1 MNFSD
6 GRILPV
12 LLISLSLI
20 YNGCTLYGLAGG
32 AIVDSARPDTK
43 IVNREDYNTIEIL
56 REITLVK
63 DDRTVVKGKFI
74 VITEE
79 YLSIE
84 SVFGIKNIKREE
96 ILVIEVKTKKNG
108 KLYGLGIGF
117 FMDGLLL
124 LFLLGSCD
132 DVGEC

>member
-6 GRILPV
+6 GRFLPV

-63 DDRTVVKGKFI
+63 NDRTVVKGKFI

-84 SVFGIKNIKREE
+84 SVFGIENIKREE

-108 KLYGLGIGF
+108 IRYGLGIGLA
-117 FMDGLLL
+117 MDAFLILY
-124 LFLLGSCD
+124 LLGSCD
-132 DVGEC
+132 DVGTC

>member
-20 YNGCTLYGLAGG
+20 CNGCTLYGLAGG

-79 YLSIE
+79 YLTIE
-84 SVFGIKNIKREE
+84 SVFGIENIKREE

-108 KLYGLGIGF
+108 IRYGLRIGLA
-117 FMDGLLL
+117 MDAFLLL
-124 LFLLGSCD
+124 VLLGSCD
-132 DVGEC
+132 DAGC